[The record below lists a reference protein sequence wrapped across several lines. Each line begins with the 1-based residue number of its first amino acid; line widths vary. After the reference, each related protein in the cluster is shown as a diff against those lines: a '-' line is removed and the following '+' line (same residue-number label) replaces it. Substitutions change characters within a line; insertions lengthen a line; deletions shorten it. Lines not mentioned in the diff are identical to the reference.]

1 MKIAINENSKNI
13 LCRLCYLCNEYLKL
27 EFAPR
32 TASFISPVQL
42 QAAGRE
48 RATLEPS
55 IRGLVSDFQ
64 TSEGSAAAV
73 LPPALACLPQLSSPT
88 SAAFQELSIF
98 SDFYL

>member
-1 MKIAINENSKNI
+1 MSSLLFVQGLFETGIRAAYS
-13 LCRLCYLCNEYLKL
+13 
-27 EFAPR
+27 
-32 TASFISPVQL
+32 QL
-42 QAAGRE
+42 QSSPAAGE
-48 RATLEPS
+48 AESRATLEPS

>member
-1 MKIAINENSKNI
+1 MQGIFETGIRA
-13 LCRLCYLCNEYLKL
+13 RRVQ
-27 EFAPR
+27 P
-32 TASFISPVQL
+32 ASVHPVQQ
-42 QAAGRE
+42 QARQQAE

>member
-1 MKIAINENSKNI
+1 M
-13 LCRLCYLCNEYLKL
+13 KL

-32 TASFISPVQL
+32 TASFSPVQQ
-42 QAAGRE
+42 QAAGRV
-48 RATLEPS
+48 RATLETS